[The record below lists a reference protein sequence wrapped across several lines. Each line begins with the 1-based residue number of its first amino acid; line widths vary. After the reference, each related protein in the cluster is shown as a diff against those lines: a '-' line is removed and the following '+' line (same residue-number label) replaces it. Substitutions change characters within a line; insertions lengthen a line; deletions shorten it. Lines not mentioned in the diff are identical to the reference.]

1 MPDPVE
7 LAVFKNL
14 YHSIAEEMGAA
25 LRRTSFSPNIKER
38 RDYSCAVFDSAGQV
52 IAMGDH
58 MPVHLGSMPMSVAAV
73 IENEKA
79 KQDELEPGDVVM
91 LNDPF
96 RGGTH
101 LPDITLVMPV
111 YVSRVRGEW
120 SAGRPRPATRLLDP
134 SNPLRAG
141 SRDVRRSTPPRHIT
155 APDFYVASRAH
166 HADVGGTYPGSMGPC
181 REIYQ
186 EGLRIPPVK
195 IMRGGKIVHDVLA
208 LVLNNVRTPDE
219 REGDLGAQIAA
230 CQTGAQRLREIC
242 DRYGVA
248 RVRRAAADLLVYSE
262 AMMRA
267 FLRMIPPG
275 HYHAEDFLDDDGVD
289 DRPVRIAVTIHVE
302 ASSSTRKKTRQA
314 ASLRQSS
321 KQPSAQVTID
331 FTGSDLQ
338 VKGAV
343 NAVEAITYS
352 ACFYVFRCLLRED
365 VPATSGLMR
374 PIHVI
379 APAGTVVNARPP
391 AAVAGGNVETS
402 QRIVDVLL
410 KALAQAIPDRIPA
423 AASGTMN
430 NLTIGGLDIRSD
442 DLRSGDSHSEDPRS
456 GGHGSGEPF
465 TYYETIAGGMGA
477 RPTKDGVSG
486 VHTHMTN
493 SLNTP
498 AEALEYA
505 YPIRLRQYSLRPNS
519 GGAGLHKGGDG
530 IIREIEVLTDA
541 QVTLL
546 ADRRTRGPYGLA
558 GGADGAPGRT
568 IVIRL
573 DGSEEEIPGKTSVR
587 LRSGE
592 RVRIESP
599 GGGGWGKPNPT

>member
-7 LAVFKNL
+7 LEVFKNL

-58 MPVHLGSMPMSVAAV
+58 MPVHLGSMPMSVAAAV
-73 IENEKA
+73 A
-79 KQDELEPGDVVM
+79 QCELAPGDVVM

-96 RGGTH
+96 LGGTH

-111 YVSRVRGEW
+111 YVSGRMRRTKSGGR
-120 SAGRPRPATRLLDP
+120 GRPPHT
-134 SNPLRAG
+134 S
-141 SRDVRRSTPPRHIT
+141 
-155 APDFYVASRAH
+155 PDFYVASRAH
-166 HADVGGTYPGSMGPC
+166 HADVGGMFPGSMGPC

-195 IMRGGKIVHDVLA
+195 IMRGGKIVADVLA
-208 LVLNNVRTPDE
+208 LLLNNVRTPEE

-242 DRYGVA
+242 GRYGIA
-248 RVRRAAADLLVYSE
+248 RAKRAAADLLVYSE
-262 AMMRA
+262 EMMRA
-267 FLRMIPPG
+267 FLRTIPSG
-275 HYHAEDFLDDDGVD
+275 RYRADDFLDGDGVED
-289 DRPVRIAVTIHVE
+289 KPVRIAVTIHVK
-302 ASSSTRKKTRQA
+302 ATSKKKSTGSSR
-314 ASLRQSS
+314 
-321 KQPSAQVTID
+321 KQPAAQIAID
-331 FTGSDLQ
+331 FTGSDPQ
-338 VKGAV
+338 VQGAM

-379 APAGTVVNARPP
+379 APSGTVVNAKPP

-430 NLTIGGLDIRSD
+430 NLTIGGI
-442 DLRSGDSHSEDPRS
+442 DLRMGDLRLGDPRT
-456 GGHGSGEPF
+456 GEPF
-465 TYYETIAGGMGA
+465 ANYETIAGGMGA

-505 YPIRLRQYSLRPNS
+505 YPIRLRQYSLRANS
-519 GGAGLHKGGDG
+519 GGAGLYTGGDG
-530 IIREIEVLTDA
+530 IVREIEVLTDA
-541 QVTLL
+541 LVTLL
-546 ADRRTRGPYGLA
+546 ADRRSRGPYGLA
-558 GGADGAPGRT
+558 GGADGARGRT
-568 IVIRL
+568 VIVRR
-573 DGSEEEIPGKTSVR
+573 DGAEEEIPGKTSVR

-599 GGGGWGKPNPT
+599 GGGGWGKLEH

>member
-7 LAVFKNL
+7 LEVFKNL

-58 MPVHLGSMPMSVAAV
+58 MPVHLGSMPMSVAAAMQQCK
-73 IENEKA
+73 I
-79 KQDELEPGDVVM
+79 EPGDVVM

-96 RGGTH
+96 CGGTH

-111 YVSRVRGEW
+111 YISRAKKSR
-120 SAGRPRPATRLLDP
+120 SA
-134 SNPLRAG
+134 
-141 SRDVRRSTPPRHIT
+141 IT
-155 APDFYVASRAH
+155 DFYVASRAH
-166 HADVGGTYPGSMGPC
+166 HADVGGTYPGSMGPS

-186 EGLRIPPVK
+186 EGVRIPPIK
-195 IMRGGKIVHDVLA
+195 IMRAGKLVADVLA
-208 LVLNNVRTPDE
+208 LLLNNIRTPEE

-242 DRYGVA
+242 ARYGIA
-248 RVRRAAADLLVYSE
+248 RAKKAAANLLLYSE
-262 AMMRA
+262 EMMRT
-267 FLRMIPPG
+267 FLHTIPPG
-275 HYHAEDFLDDDGVD
+275 RYQADEFLDDDGVENK
-289 DRPVRIAVTIHVE
+289 PVRIAVTIQVNSAKSRVKTRL
-302 ASSSTRKKTRQA
+302 ASSSSRQNKKPPA
-314 ASLRQSS
+314 
-321 KQPSAQVTID
+321 TID
-331 FTGSDLQ
+331 FTGSDPQ
-338 VKGAV
+338 VQGAI

-352 ACFYVFRCLLRED
+352 ACFYVFRSLLCDD

-374 PIHVI
+374 PIRVI
-379 APAGTVVNARPP
+379 APSGTVVNAKPP

-430 NLTIGGLDIRSD
+430 NLTIGGIDFRSN
-442 DLRSGDSHSEDPRS
+442 DLRSG
-456 GGHGSGEPF
+456 EPF
-465 TYYETIAGGMGA
+465 AYYETIAGGMGA
-477 RPTKDGVSG
+477 TATKDGVSG

-505 YPIRLRQYSLRPNS
+505 YPIRLRQYSLRSNS
-519 GGAGLHKGGDG
+519 GGRGLHTGGDG
-530 IIREIEVLTDA
+530 IVREIEVLTDA

-546 ADRRTRGPYGLA
+546 ADRRSRGPYGLS
-558 GGADGAPGRT
+558 GGDDGAPGRT
-568 IVIRL
+568 LIIRR
-573 DGSEEEIPGKTSVR
+573 DGSEETIPGKTSIR

-592 RVRIESP
+592 RIRLESP
-599 GGGGWGKPNPT
+599 GGGGWGKRPTVL

>member
-1 MPDPVE
+1 MRDPVE
-7 LAVFKNL
+7 LEVFKNL
-14 YHSIAEEMGAA
+14 YHSMAEEMGAA

-38 RDYSCAVFDSAGQV
+38 RDYSCAVFDSEGQV

-58 MPVHLGSMPMSVAAV
+58 MPVHLGSMPMSVAAAV
-73 IENEKA
+73 EQCA
-79 KQDELEPGDVVM
+79 LEPGDVVM

-111 YVSRVRGEW
+111 YVCGDGAEPVLSGAE
-120 SAGRPRPATRLLDP
+120 GPRPGGAK
-134 SNPLRAG
+134 
-141 SRDVRRSTPPRHIT
+141 PRHHT
-155 APDFYVASRAH
+155 TPDFYVASRAH

-195 IMRGGKIVHDVLA
+195 IMRGGKLVADVLA
-208 LVLNNVRTPDE
+208 LLLNNVRTPEE

-242 DRYGVA
+242 DRYGIA
-248 RVRRAAADLLVYSE
+248 RAKRAAAELLVYSE
-262 AMMRA
+262 EMMRA
-267 FLRMIPPG
+267 FLRTIPPG
-275 HYHAEDFLDDDGVD
+275 RYQAEDFLDNDGVED
-289 DRPVRIAVTIHVE
+289 KPVRIAVTIEVKPAKRSPVE
-302 ASSSTRKKTRQA
+302 TRLA
-314 ASLRQSS
+314 ASPSAS
-321 KQPSAQVTID
+321 KKKPPAQVTID
-331 FTGSDLQ
+331 FTGSDPQ
-338 VKGAV
+338 VQGAI

-374 PIHVI
+374 SIRVI
-379 APAGTVVNARPP
+379 APLGTVVNAKPP

-410 KALAQAIPDRIPA
+410 KALAQAIPERIPA
-423 AASGTMN
+423 AAAGTMN
-430 NLTIGGLDIRSD
+430 NLTIGGI
-442 DLRSGDSHSEDPRS
+442 DPRS
-456 GGHGSGEPF
+456 GEAF
-465 TYYETIAGGMGA
+465 AYYETIAGGMGA
-477 RPTKDGVSG
+477 RSTKDGVSG

-505 YPIRLRQYSLRPNS
+505 YPIRLRRYSFRSKS
-519 GGAGLHKGGDG
+519 GGVGLHTGGDG
-530 IIREIEVLTDA
+530 IVREIEVLTDA

-546 ADRRTRGPYGLA
+546 ADRRSRGPYGLA
-558 GGADGAPGRT
+558 GGNDGASGRT
-568 IVIRL
+568 LIIRR

-599 GGGGWGKPNPT
+599 GGGGWGRPNR

>member
-1 MPDPVE
+1 MRDPIE
-7 LAVFKNL
+7 LEVFKNL

-25 LRRTSFSPNIKER
+25 LRRTAFSPNIKER
-38 RDYSCAVFDSAGQV
+38 RDYSCAVFDSQGQV

-58 MPVHLGSMPMSVAAV
+58 MPVHLGSMPMSVAAAV
-73 IENEKA
+73 EQCK
-79 KQDELEPGDVVM
+79 LEVGDIVM

-111 YVSRVRGEW
+111 YVNRTKS
-120 SAGRPRPATRLLDP
+120 GRQECPPHTR
-134 SNPLRAG
+134 
-141 SRDVRRSTPPRHIT
+141 
-155 APDFYVASRAH
+155 PDFYVASRAH

-186 EGLRIPPVK
+186 EGFRIPPVK
-195 IMRGGKIVHDVLA
+195 IMRTGQIVPDVLS
-208 LVLNNVRTPDE
+208 LLLNNVRTPEE

-230 CQTGAQRLREIC
+230 CQTGARRLGEIC
-242 DRYGVA
+242 ARYGMA
-248 RVRRAAADLLVYSE
+248 RTQRAAADLLAYSE
-262 AMMRA
+262 ELMRSFVA
-267 FLRMIPPG
+267 SLPPG
-275 HYHAEDFLDDDGVD
+275 TYRAEDFLDDDGIVAQ
-289 DRPVRIAVTIHVE
+289 PVRIAVSICV
-302 ASSSTRKKTRQA
+302 ARRDKKSAARRKPTA
-314 ASLRQSS
+314 A
-321 KQPSAQVTID
+321 VTID
-331 FTGSDLQ
+331 FTGSDPQ
-338 VKGAV
+338 VQGAV

-365 VPATSGLMR
+365 VPATAGLMR
-374 PIHVI
+374 PIRVI
-379 APAGTVVNARPP
+379 APPGTVVNAKPP

-410 KALAQAIPDRIPA
+410 KALAHAIPDRIPA

-430 NLTIGGLDIRSD
+430 NLTIGGI
-442 DLRSGDSHSEDPRS
+442 DPRS
-456 GGHGSGEPF
+456 GEPF
-465 TYYETIAGGMGA
+465 AYYETVAGGMGA

-505 YPIRLRQYSLRPNS
+505 YPVRLRRYSLRPAS
-519 GGAGLHKGGDG
+519 GGRGAHTGGDG
-530 IIREIEVLTDA
+530 IVREIEVLTDT

-546 ADRRTRGPYGLA
+546 ADRRSRGPYGLA
-558 GGADGAPGRT
+558 GGSAGAPGRT
-568 IVIRL
+568 VIIRQ
-573 DGSEEEIPGKTSVR
+573 DGSEEELGSKSSAR

-592 RVRIESP
+592 RIRVETP
-599 GGGGWGKPNPT
+599 GGGGWGKE

>member
-7 LAVFKNL
+7 LEVFKNL
-14 YHSIAEEMGAA
+14 YHSIAEEMGAT

-58 MPVHLGSMPMSVAAV
+58 MPVHLGSMPMSVAAA
-73 IENEKA
+73 IEAAREE
-79 KQDELEPGDVVM
+79 QSQLSPGDMVM

-111 YVSRVRGEW
+111 YLCGGGDLPHPNR
-120 SAGRPRPATRLLDP
+120 AKLRPHPT
-134 SNPLRAG
+134 
-141 SRDVRRSTPPRHIT
+141 
-155 APDFYVASRAH
+155 PDFYVASRAH
-166 HADVGGTYPGSMGPC
+166 HADVGGMYPGSMGPC

-195 IMRGGKIVHDVLA
+195 IMRAGKIVPDALA
-208 LVLNNVRTPDE
+208 LLLNNVRTPEE

-230 CQTGAQRLREIC
+230 CQTGTHRLQEVCI
-242 DRYGVA
+242 RYGLA
-248 RVRRAAADLLVYSE
+248 RAHQAAADLLIYSE
-262 AMMRA
+262 KMMRA
-267 FLRMIPPG
+267 FLATIPPG
-275 HYHAEDFLDDDGVD
+275 RYQAEDFLDDDGVSD
-289 DRPVRIAVTIHVE
+289 KPVRIAVTIEVKKSSVE
-302 ASSSTRKKTRQA
+302 TRLAASSPA
-314 ASLRQSS
+314 AKRSS
-321 KQPSAQVTID
+321 KAKNHPTQVTID
-331 FTGSDLQ
+331 FTGSAPQ
-338 VKGAV
+338 VQGAI

-352 ACFYVFRCLLRED
+352 ACFYVFRCLLQQD

-374 PIHVI
+374 PIRVI
-379 APAGTVVNARPP
+379 APRGTVVNAKPP

-410 KALAQAIPDRIPA
+410 KALSQAIPDRIPA

-430 NLTIGGLDIRSD
+430 NLTIGGI
-442 DLRSGDSHSEDPRS
+442 DLRFGDLRPDASHT
-456 GGHGSGEPF
+456 GEPF
-465 TYYETIAGGMGA
+465 AYYETLAGGMGA
-477 RPTKDGVSG
+477 RPNKDGVSG

-505 YPIRLRQYSLRPNS
+505 YPFRLRQYSLRANS
-519 GGAGLHKGGDG
+519 GGAGKFTGGDG
-530 IIREIEVLTDA
+530 IVREIEVLADT

-558 GGADGAPGRT
+558 GGLAGAPGRT
-568 IVIRL
+568 SVIRH
-573 DGSEEEIPGKTSVR
+573 DGSVEELPGKTSVA
-587 LRSGE
+587 LRPGD
-592 RVRIESP
+592 RIRIETP
-599 GGGGWGKPNPT
+599 GGGGWGKPILEPH